1 MRVPAWLLLL
11 IAAAVGC
18 GDTPSEDHDAGSDD
32 DGAYGGYVDYYGPDE
47 IAFLDEAS
55 SNALLDAGLTEVSFT
70 ESSGEKRQIGDLA
83 KGNTLVVVVA
93 RGNTVPIC
101 PY

>member
-11 IAAAVGC
+11 IAVAVGC
-18 GDTPSEDHDAGSDD
+18 GDTSSEDHYAGSDD
-32 DGAYGGYVDYYGPDE
+32 DGAYGDYYGTDE

-55 SNALLDAGLTEVSFT
+55 SNALLDAGLTGISFT
-70 ESSGEKRQIGDLA
+70 ESSGEKRKIGDVA
-83 KGNTLVVVVA
+83 PGKTLVVVVT

-101 PY
+101 PYC

>member
-32 DGAYGGYVDYYGPDE
+32 DGAYGDYYGSDE

-55 SNALLDAGLTEVSFT
+55 SNALLDAGLTDISFT
-70 ESSGEKRQIGDLA
+70 ESSGEKRQIGDFA
-83 KGNTLVVVVA
+83 QGKTFVVVA